1 MIAEKDI
8 IIRLAVSLVLGALV
22 GYERER
28 DSQPA
33 GLRTHMILTLGAC
46 LAMVLSVNISAI
58 RNTDPTR
65 LAAQVISGI
74 GFLGAGAILR
84 YGLNIKGLTTATS
97 LWTMAVVGLAV
108 GYGYYLIGIVTTVM
122 MLVTL
127 TVINIIE
134 KRFIRNVSVHSIV
147 IEIKDSGTTL
157 RQVRKVMAE
166 SAEQI
171 RTFGIRRSLKNDQLR
186 LESIAKIPK
195 GERLE
200 KLVATIS
207 HIEGVR
213 SIKIE

>member
-58 RNTDPTR
+58 HNTDPTR

-127 TVINIIE
+127 TVVNIIE
-134 KRFIRNVSVHSIV
+134 NRFIRSVSMHSIV
-147 IEIKDSGTTL
+147 IEIRDSGSTL
-157 RQVRKVMAE
+157 RQVRKAIAE

-171 RTFGIRRSLKNDQLR
+171 RTFGIRHSLKNDQLR

-200 KLVATIS
+200 KLVETIS